1 MTGTHAPEHE
11 AIGSDIPTGAGALGG
26 SAIVPASEEAAL
38 TVANDAGLPVA
49 FT

>member
-11 AIGSDIPTGAGALGG
+11 AIGSDIPTGAGALDA
-26 SAIVPASEEAAL
+26 SRIVSASEETAL
-38 TVANDAGLPVA
+38 TVANDAELPVA